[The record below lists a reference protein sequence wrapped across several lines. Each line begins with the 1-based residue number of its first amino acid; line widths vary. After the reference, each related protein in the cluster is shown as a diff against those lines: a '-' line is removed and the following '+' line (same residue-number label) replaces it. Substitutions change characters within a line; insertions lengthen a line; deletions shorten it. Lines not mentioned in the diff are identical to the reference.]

1 MGISNAKFRVT
12 TAAVP
17 NVPDQILEFVE
28 FKGIDRAPLRGRIY
42 DPGSSRI
49 QLRVRDLPTAIT
61 EFKAVGA
68 W

>member
-1 MGISNAKFRVT
+1 VRGLT

-17 NVPDQILEFVE
+17 NVPDQFLEFIE
-28 FKGIDRAPLRGRIY
+28 FKASSVRPCAHEST

-49 QLRVRDLPTAIT
+49 QLRVRDLPTAID
-61 EFKAVGA
+61 EFKAVGG